1 MIGERDLRF
10 TIKKKIITE
19 LLGKRILEH
28 CSCAHLS
35 RITVQVRIAFLF
47 IRTPAREYE
56 HTNTFIYSARAFAC
70 IWRMELII
78 GTWKGSAMGSLG
90 GEADAR
96 SRETSAPSLLSLSPP
111 SFSLSPPFPSA
122 YVALPSFGFA
132 RLDSLHF
139 FPRLSIA
146 LQKSSRFLVI

>member
-1 MIGERDLRF
+1 
-10 TIKKKIITE
+10 
-19 LLGKRILEH
+19 
-28 CSCAHLS
+28 
-35 RITVQVRIAFLF
+35 
-47 IRTPAREYE
+47 
-56 HTNTFIYSARAFAC
+56 
-70 IWRMELII
+70 MELII